1 MVAELLGDA
10 QPETDNYT
18 AQQRVGLRYDTAHSY
33 LSSIGIGTHASRSLV
48 FSNPITF
55 LAKYCLISVFRY
67 ELV

>member
-1 MVAELLGDA
+1 MVAGLLGDA
-10 QPETDNYT
+10 LLETDT
-18 AQQRVGLRYDTAHSY
+18 GTTQQRKGLRFDTAHSY

-55 LAKYCLISVFRY
+55 LAKYCLISAFRY